1 MLIQKALNKA
11 YELHKSQTRKNKN
24 ISYLVHILDATK
36 YLMYE
41 TNDSNI
47 IAAGLLHDTLEDT
60 NYTEE
65 ELLNDFNKEVYDLV
79 KFCTEPGNHIY
90 ATQEE
95 MRLTWK
101 TRKQHS
107 IENLKNGTYNQLLV
121 FLADKTANLLSM
133 KEDILFKEEIWNRF
147 NSSKE
152 EIQWYYE
159 SIRENLREKLGK
171 TRLFHVFENLFDV
184 FN

>member
-1 MLIQKALNKA
+1 
-11 YELHKSQTRKNKN
+11 
-24 ISYLVHILDATK
+24 
-36 YLMYE
+36 
-41 TNDSNI
+41 
-47 IAAGLLHDTLEDT
+47 
-60 NYTEE
+60 
-65 ELLNDFNKEVYDLV
+65 
-79 KFCTEPGNHIY
+79 
-90 ATQEE
+90 
-95 MRLTWK
+95 
-101 TRKQHS
+101 
-107 IENLKNGTYNQLLV
+107 
-121 FLADKTANLLSM
+121 DKTANLLSM